1 MKEDGG
7 LESANRKKMKAIIE
21 DFPYFTNKDLA
32 AKYGLKENTINSYG
46 SSHGVNKDKTFRR
59 EVYLPV
65 MKELCKRHP
74 DKSNEEI
81 VCSLGLTKEMLY
93 AYADEFRVTDKDP
106 LSQTEAELRKQLRE
120 CQTELDREKRRFLVA
135 QEYFFQTLVVI
146 RRKLG
151 NDAALK
157 LRDGYRKKLQ
167 EE

>member
-1 MKEDGG
+1 
-7 LESANRKKMKAIIE
+7 
-21 DFPYFTNKDLA
+21 
-32 AKYGLKENTINSYG
+32 
-46 SSHGVNKDKTFRR
+46 
-59 EVYLPV
+59 
-65 MKELCKRHP
+65 
-74 DKSNEEI
+74 
-81 VCSLGLTKEMLY
+81 MLY

-167 EE
+167 EDK